1 MHAEVAWLIL
11 SSGTQVQSQIMLDPN
26 YLPNYPSVSYDYG
39 VSNLSKKVH
48 FNSDHKRSLAMT
60 KACIYCHFNMN
71 LNMDINS
78 NMYMK

>member
-1 MHAEVAWLIL
+1 MHAEVAWLIV

-60 KACIYCHFNMN
+60 KACICCHFNMN
-71 LNMDINS
+71 LNMDMNS